1 MRVFKKVL
9 LLFIASITSLCVGA
23 LSAGQDNSYNGF
35 EMRAEVFK
43 KYPSVLEALT
53 SNSNIGFGGAFSHA
67 IANNMHSRTN
77 PKAIQDAYDLLEVK
91 AYGDGVWLLRFPF
104 VNVAV
109 FETSEGLVLV
119 DAAYA
124 PAGPALLDA
133 VREISDK
140 KVHSIIITH
149 HHADHAYG
157 AWSIIE
163 AGDNPEIITTSD
175 YMYEMYLDTKL
186 ASHTL
191 VGLNNQHPANVPRSV
206 NDVLQPTITFNGE
219 MEYIV
224 GETTFNLYSARGET
238 ADHLWVHVP
247 MHDLVVSADLW
258 QPFLPNAGNGK
269 RRQRYVGDW
278 AAALRSMISLKP
290 NVLLPMHGP
299 VMLGFEE
306 IEDKLS
312 ATALVFESAVDQ
324 VTEGLNSGLRRDQIV
339 EKMQMP
345 NELAGRPDMAETY
358 NRFSDIG
365 KTVFKEYNGWWDGV
379 PSNFSQP
386 DYSSKASALAEMSG
400 GRNEFLGIVRS
411 VADSDIKLA
420 SYFADIVYYAW
431 PEDSAVLNLALDV
444 YAKRITPDVPT
455 QELTIYLSHMAELMH
470 KLKLLEAVQLAGDD
484 N

>member
-1 MRVFKKVL
+1 MKAYKKILQLSV
-9 LLFIASITSLCVGA
+9 ASIFSLSIGSG
-23 LSAGQDNSYNGF
+23 SAGQDGSFNSV

-77 PKAIQDAYDLLEVK
+77 PKAIQDAYDFLEVE

-133 VREISDK
+133 IREISDK

-163 AGDNPEIITTSD
+163 AGDNPQIITTSD

-191 VGLNNQHPANVPRSV
+191 VGLNNQHPDNVPRSV
-206 NDVLQPTITFNGE
+206 SDVLQPTVTFNGE

-278 AAALRSMISLKP
+278 ARALRSMIALKP
-290 NVLLPMHGP
+290 NILLPMHGSA
-299 VMLGFEE
+299 MHGFEE
-306 IEDKLS
+306 IEDKLG
-312 ATALVFESAVDQ
+312 ATALVFESAVNQ
-324 VTEGLNSGLRRDQIV
+324 VTEGLNSGLRRDQII
-339 EKMQMP
+339 ENMQMP
-345 NELAGRPDMAETY
+345 KELVGRPDMAETY

-379 PSNFSQP
+379 PSNFTEA
-386 DYSSKASALAEMSG
+386 DFVSKGAALADMSG
-400 GRNEFLGIVRS
+400 GRDKFLAHVNKLS
-411 VADSDIKLA
+411 DSNIKLA
-420 SYFADIVYYAW
+420 SYFSDIAYYSW
-431 PEDSAVLNLALDV
+431 PKDPDVLSLSLDV

-470 KLKLLEAVQLAGDD
+470 ALKSLDD
-484 N
+484 